1 MPNNPVTIVRPPAAL
16 SIFEREFCNWVGDA
30 EPGSKVEYH
39 RGHLASD
46 RVRGM
51 STFAEKARR
60 ELGAIA
66 DRAQS
71 LAAEGRLI
79 LTQVRHGDG
88 DYSYYA
94 AKPLK
99 PSGRRS

>member
-1 MPNNPVTIVRPPAAL
+1 MPANPVTIVRPSAAL
-16 SIFEREFCNWVGDA
+16 SIFEKDFCIWVGHA
-30 EPGSKVEYH
+30 EPGTKLEYH
-39 RGHLASD
+39 RGFLSSD

-51 STFAEKARR
+51 SAFGEKARR

-66 DRAQS
+66 DRAQR

-79 LTQVRHGDG
+79 LTQERHGDG

-94 AKPLK
+94 AKPMK
-99 PSGRRS
+99 VSGRRS